1 MKKFYVNIILSALL
15 GLGVI
20 TQSLAQDI
28 DFGRGDVL
36 VKVPESYSASEA
48 HPLIILLHGYTSS
61 GRNQDSYFQV
71 SDLADDYGFLFAA
84 PDGVREPSGNESRF
98 WNASDACCNFFGVEV
113 DDSEYVRS
121 IIDEM
126 KQRYN
131 VDENRV
137 FLIGHSNGGFMS
149 FRMAYEHS
157 DAVAAIASLA
167 GANHMDQREAPE
179 NPVHILQIHGT
190 NDETIGYQGG
200 DIMDNRYPSALQSV
214 RRWATYNGCS
224 QDGMGRELRDL
235 EASLPGH
242 ESGVLKFEVGC
253 KPGGSAELWTIA
265 SGTHVPVLSDTF
277 AAQVVE
283 WLLAHPKDN

>member
-1 MKKFYVNIILSALL
+1 MNKLYANILLSALL

>member
-1 MKKFYVNIILSALL
+1 MNKLYANILLSALL

-113 DDSEYVRS
+113 DDSDYVRS

-131 VDENRV
+131 VDGNRV

-224 QDGMGRELRDL
+224 QNGVGRELRDL

>member
-1 MKKFYVNIILSALL
+1 MNKLYANILLSALL

-48 HPLIILLHGYTSS
+48 HPLTILLHGYTSS
-61 GRNQDSYFQV
+61 GRNQDSYFQA

-242 ESGVLKFEVGC
+242 ESGVLKFKVGC

>member
-1 MKKFYVNIILSALL
+1 MNKLYANILLSALL

-214 RRWATYNGCS
+214 RRWANYNGCS
-224 QDGMGRELRDL
+224 PNGVGRELRDL

-253 KPGGSAELWTIA
+253 KPGGSSELWTIA